1 MNLSR
6 VRNGLFAVACLLAFS
21 TQASAAL
28 SSAGQRLFDSKMRVC
43 EKAKDAAKAEAFTLC
58 VVKANTEVL
67 AQITTSESRLNRLY
81 SACSS
86 KFASISGASQLV
98 SWCRSQAADR
108 AKYHIIQTVK
118 PHLNYGRELTTAYM
132 TTTFSPE
139 TNQATAAKQT
149 AALRENI
156 PTLLGIQAQLSQS
169 ESSIKASYKA
179 ATGKAFVF

>member
-6 VRNGLFAVACLLAFS
+6 VRSSLIAVACLLAIS
-21 TQASAAL
+21 TQASAGL
-28 SSAGQRLFDSKMRVC
+28 SAAGQRLFDSKMRVC
-43 EKAKDAAKAEAFTLC
+43 EKSKSADKPEAFTLC

-67 AQITTSESRLNRLY
+67 AQITSSEARLNRLY
-81 SACSS
+81 SACSA

-98 SWCRSQAADR
+98 SWCRSQAAER

-132 TTTFSPE
+132 TKTFSAE
-139 TNQATAAKQT
+139 SNQATVAKQT
-149 AALRENI
+149 EALRENI